1 MFSRQAAGRPLD
13 GDVAEDQSR
22 DWACSLPRRE
32 RANRRCGIRVAG
44 IDGSRGRCAAMATM
58 VLVRG
63 AWDGGFCWD
72 DVVPHVQERGHR
84 PVVIDRLPSAAA
96 DPADV
101 GGFADDVAVVRAA
114 LYEAGSD
121 VVLVGHSYGAMVI
134 TEVADHPAIVYVA
147 AFWPPA
153 GMSLLDLV
161 GDAPPVDWFF
171 PTDDG
176 VLALGD
182 FDSVHRAVAADVAR
196 AAFMPIV
203 DNMGVQSLATFS
215 TPSSAPPRSH
225 PTTYVICTQD
235 RAIAP
240 DAQERMARAADDV
253 IRLDSAHCPMFS
265 MVWANRRSVPRP
277 PLRSGRCR
285 PA

>member
-1 MFSRQAAGRPLD
+1 MP
-13 GDVAEDQSR
+13 
-22 DWACSLPRRE
+22 
-32 RANRRCGIRVAG
+32 
-44 IDGSRGRCAAMATM
+44 TM

-72 DVVPHVQERGHR
+72 DVVPHLQERGHTT
-84 PVVIDRLPSAAA
+84 VVIDRLPSAADA
-96 DPADV
+96 SADV
-101 GGFADDVAVVRAA
+101 GGLADDVAVVRAA
-114 LYEAGSD
+114 LDEAGGD
-121 VVLVGHSYGAMVI
+121 VVLVGHSYGGMVI
-134 TEVADHPAIVYVA
+134 TEVADHPAIGRSVYVA

-161 GDAPPVDWFF
+161 GDAPPADWFS

-182 FDSVHRAVAADVAR
+182 FDAVHRAVAADFDR
-196 AAFMPIV
+196 AAFMPIYER
-203 DNMGVQSLATFS
+203 MGVQSLASFA

-240 DAQERMARAADDV
+240 DAQERMARGADDV
-253 IRLDSAHCPMFS
+253 VRLDSAHCPMFS
-265 MVWANRRSVPRP
+265 MPGQLADVLHAATV
-277 PLRSGRCR
+277 
-285 PA
+285 